1 MELRGTSHV
10 VGVTLIEIDEE
21 IAEVIVERLERV
33 ESHILAKLQ
42 IAHLKVLLKAHRK
55 HVPQCHRALFV
66 AKQDQREQ
74 LRWSHTLVAHH
85 LLW

>member
-1 MELRGTSHV
+1 MELRGPGHV
-10 VGVTLIEIDEE
+10 IGMTFIEVEVE
-21 IAEVIVERLERV
+21 IGEIVV
-33 ESHILAKLQ
+33 EHLDVVRDILAKLQ